1 MAHRKKFTLRSSGP
15 FKMMGSSS
23 PIRQED
29 NDTPKNNDTPKDDDT
44 PKEGLILW
52 QMNNLGYT
60 REKALELQYFNPDG
74 TKMSDEQLK
83 DLTDRQREAA
93 WQREKADREI
103 SRQTPD

>member
-1 MAHRKKFTLRSSGP
+1 MAHRKKFTLRSTGP

-29 NDTPKNNDTPKDDDT
+29 NDTPKDDDT

-74 TKMSDEQLK
+74 TRMSDEQLK

-93 WQREKADREI
+93 WQREKAEREI

>member
-1 MAHRKKFTLRSSGP
+1 MAHRKKFTLRSTGP

-29 NDTPKNNDTPKDDDT
+29 NDTPKDDDT

-60 REKALELQYFNPDG
+60 EEDALRRQYFNPDR
-74 TKMSDEQLK
+74 TRMTDEQLK
-83 DLTDRQREAA
+83 EMTDRQREAA
-93 WQREKADREI
+93 WLREKADREK